1 MRLSKLADSHV
12 LGGITRRASAA
23 PGMFF
28 VLLAVFLASPVRIP
42 TDSRY
47 STLVSEALLRHGS
60 FAVDPWFTERSS
72 LPYQVEEI
80 GGHVYSLYPPG
91 GPVMATPLVGLLRL
105 MGLSSVGHNGR
116 YD

>member
-1 MRLSKLADSHV
+1 MRLSKLVDSHA
-12 LGGITRRASAA
+12 LGGLPRAASAA
-23 PGMFF
+23 PGVFT
-28 VLLAVFLASPVRIP
+28 VLLVIFLASPVRIP

-60 FAVDPWFTERSS
+60 FALDPWFTDRSS

-91 GPVMATPLVGLLRL
+91 GPIICAMQFRWP
-105 MGLSSVGHNGR
+105 
-116 YD
+116 